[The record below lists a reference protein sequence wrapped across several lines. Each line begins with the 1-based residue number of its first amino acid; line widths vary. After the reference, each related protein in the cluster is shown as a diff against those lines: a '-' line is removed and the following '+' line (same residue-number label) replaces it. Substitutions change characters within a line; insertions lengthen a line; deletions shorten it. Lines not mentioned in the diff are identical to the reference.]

1 MNTMPDCRAVTIA
14 LACLAALAMLSG
26 CMSASGR
33 TGGDAQPPIK
43 VMVIATLHS
52 AHANNPR
59 YSYDDLYTIVRA
71 FAPDAIGVEIRD
83 EDIHRDADYL
93 AANYPLEMRELA
105 REYGMIA
112 VGLDWLGHDL
122 EGRAIP
128 ADYWRDQSEIKR
140 LQHDLG
146 SRPDLSSPLVEAAR
160 KRQQQIIQSATAASL
175 NDGRYDKAT
184 REYYHALS
192 VELRDTPFAPL
203 SAFYAERDRQIAR
216 NASRVIKS
224 LLDGKSPETRVVFVV
239 GADHRAFL
247 IDAMIRDFGDKITL
261 VPVIQETAAQ

>member
-1 MNTMPDCRAVTIA
+1 MNAMSDCRIVTIA

-26 CMSASGR
+26 CMSARGR
-33 TGGDAQPPIK
+33 TGGDVQPPIK

-52 AHANNPR
+52 AHADNPR
-59 YSYDDLYTIVRA
+59 YSYDELYTIVRA
-71 FAPDAIGVEIRD
+71 FAPDAVGVEIRD
-83 EDIHRDADYL
+83 EDMHRDADYL
-93 AANYPLEMRELA
+93 AANYPLEMRELV
-105 REYGMIA
+105 RDYGSVA

-128 ADYWRDQSEIKR
+128 VDYWRDQSEIKR
-140 LQHDLG
+140 LQRDL
-146 SRPDLSSPLVEAAR
+146 SKRPDLSSPQVEAAR
-160 KRQQQIIQSATAASL
+160 KRQQQIIRSATAASL

-216 NASRVIKS
+216 NAAQVIRAQP
-224 LLDGKSPETRVVFVV
+224 DRESPEIRVVFVV

-247 IDAMIRDFGDKITL
+247 IDALVRDFGNKITL
-261 VPVIQETAAQ
+261 VPVVQEKTAR

>member
-1 MNTMPDCRAVTIA
+1 MNAMSNCRILTIA
-14 LACLAALAMLSG
+14 LACFAAMAMLSG

-33 TGGDAQPPIK
+33 TGADAQPPIN

-52 AHANNPR
+52 AHADNPR

-71 FAPDAIGVEIRD
+71 FAPDAVGVEIRD
-83 EDIHRDADYL
+83 EDMHRDANYL

-105 REYGMIA
+105 RDYGSGA
-112 VGLDWLGHDL
+112 TGLDWLGHDL

-128 ADYWRDQSEIKR
+128 VDYWREQSEIKR
-140 LQHDLG
+140 LQRDL
-146 SRPDLSSPLVEAAR
+146 SKRPDLRSPQVEAAQR
-160 KRQQQIIQSATAASL
+160 QQQQIIQSATAASL

-192 VELRDTPFAPL
+192 VELRDTPLAPL

-224 LLDGKSPETRVVFVV
+224 LLDRKSPETRVVFVV

-247 IDAMIRDFGDKITL
+247 IDALVRDFGNKITL
-261 VPVIQETAAQ
+261 VPVVQEKTAR